1 MSVDTV
7 LAANVAASR
16 LARPEHSARVAG
28 QYATW
33 LNAQPLAS
41 SAIDALMAASGDYT
55 DPTKVTSVADRAL
68 VPTIVGSLSPATGV
82 AAGNTTVTITGTNLT
97 GTTGVTFGG
106 TAGTTVVV
114 VSDTS
119 VTVHTPAKTAGTYDV
134 VLTTPKGT
142 ATKTAGFIY
151 T

>member
-7 LAANVAASR
+7 LAANVAAGR
-16 LARPEHSARVAG
+16 ITVQHAARVAS
-28 QYATW
+28 QYETW
-33 LNAQPLAS
+33 LDAQPLAS
-41 SAIDALMAASGDYT
+41 SAIDALLAASADYT
-55 DPTKVTSVADRAL
+55 DPSKVTAVADLAL
-68 VPTIVGSLSPATGV
+68 VPTIVGALAPATGV

-106 TAGTTVVV
+106 TAGTTLVN

-119 VTVHTPAKTAGTYDV
+119 VTVHTPAKAAGTYDV

-142 ATKTAGFIY
+142 ATKTGGFIY